1 MDKSELIDVN
11 SVVLDWLTM
20 GIEDFFLSFRV
31 GELDKFSRH
40 EPFLNAMGLEMF
52 CKGYLL
58 AVKRTEY
65 ENLAVEE
72 AKIKVNDLAKEMRHE
87 VGIMVKEIKEH
98 IGQGKVQLLLDKKY
112 DVIDKKFDLTGLKVL
127 KAIEASYFE
136 CRYPVPNPFY
146 RKFPVSKL
154 KGSYKAYW
162 DPVNSSGLHEFCYE
176 LGRVILTDLKV
187 KFDIEIPRS
196 WWNQHIVGDEGR
208 RFENLFFNSRREEF
222 ITKN

>member
-1 MDKSELIDVN
+1 MGKSEIIDAN

-20 GIEDFFLSFRV
+20 GIEDFYLSFRV

-65 ENLAVEE
+65 EDLAVEE
-72 AKIKVNDLAKEMRHE
+72 ATIKVNGLAKEMRHD
-87 VGIMVKEIKEH
+87 VKKMVKEIKEH
-98 IGQGKVQLLLDKKY
+98 IGQGKVQRLLDQKY
-112 DVIDKKFDLTGLKVL
+112 DVIDENVGLTGAIILQ
-127 KAIEASYFE
+127 AIEKSYLE

-146 RKFPVSKL
+146 RQFPVSKRI
-154 KGSYKAYW
+154 GSYKAYW

-176 LGRVILTDLKV
+176 LGRVILTDLKD
-187 KFDIEIPRS
+187 KFGIEIPRS
-196 WWNQHIVGDEGR
+196 WWNQHVAGDEGR
-208 RFENLFFNSRREEF
+208 RFENLFFNSKREEF

>member
-1 MDKSELIDVN
+1 MVKSEFIDVN

-40 EPFLNAMGLEMF
+40 KPFLNAMGLEMF

-58 AVKRTEY
+58 AVKRREF
-65 ENLAVEE
+65 EGLAIEE
-72 AKIKVNDLAKEMRHE
+72 AKGKVNDLAKEMRHK
-87 VGIMVKEIKEH
+87 VGFLVEEIKDY
-98 IGQGKVQLLLDKKY
+98 IGQGKVQLMLDKKY
-112 DVIDKKFDLTGLKVL
+112 DVIDENVGLTGAIILE
-127 KAIEASYFE
+127 AIEKSYLE
-136 CRYPVPNPFY
+136 CRYPVPKPFY

-162 DPVNSSGLHEFCYE
+162 DTVNSSGLHEFCYE
-176 LGRVILTDLKV
+176 LGREILTDLKA
-187 KFDIEIPRS
+187 KFDIEIPQS

-208 RFENLFFNSRREEF
+208 RFENIFLIQEGKSL
-222 ITKN
+222 

>member
-72 AKIKVNDLAKEMRHE
+72 AKIKVNDLAKKMGHK
-87 VGIMVKEIKEH
+87 VGALVKEIKKN
-98 IGQGKVQLLLDKKY
+98 IGQNEIQSLLVKKY
-112 DVIDKKFDLTGLKVL
+112 DVIDRNISLTGCLIL
-127 KAIEASYFE
+127 QAIEASYLE

-146 RKFPVSKL
+146 RKYPVSKL
-154 KGSYKAYW
+154 IGVHDAYC
-162 DPVNSSGLHEFCYE
+162 DPINSSGLKEFCYE
-176 LGRVILTDLKV
+176 LGRVILTDLNAN
-187 KFDIEIPRS
+187 FGIGIPGS